1 MALDERRERRPSQ
14 KRRVAGQHD
23 DVALVEVGRP
33 IGAGQT
39 RERHRDRVAGSAR
52 FELLDELDG
61 EVPGSFG
68 LDGLYDLG
76 RSMADDDHDP
86 LHGQRAERIENV
98 QDHRTPAQPVQRLRR
113 ARPHPRAFARGEH
126 DGRER
131 TTVHGPIVHLLAD
144 FASAFSSRKE
154 QCRGSLVPA
163 SPRCSQATSTI
174 SGKTSV
180 VGALSSYVAIPC
192 LSPDFDPAWADN
204 GEIGRA
210 ARLLCEWAASRPLP
224 GCTVEVVERE
234 GLTPAIIAD
243 VPATPG
249 AATRLVTL
257 LYGHLDKQPP
267 LGSWRKGLDPF
278 VAVREGERLYG
289 RGAADD
295 GYSIFAAIGA
305 LEALAATGT
314 PHGRCVVL
322 IEASE
327 ESGSPHLGPYLEE
340 VGARIGV
347 PGPGL
352 VVCLDSGCATY
363 DRLWSTNSLRGSLV
377 VTLSVE
383 VLSEGV
389 HSGLA
394 GGIVP
399 SSFRLLRQLLSR
411 IEDEATGEILVPECL
426 AETPARYRAAAE
438 AMAAELGEAALG
450 EFPTVPSL
458 EFSGRAGADRL
469 LRRTWMPSL
478 AVIGIDGVPSVKDGG
493 NVLRPFTTAKLSL
506 RLPPAVDADRAAEAV
521 VQHAVGGPAARG
533 EGESSRGERGEGF
546 RRTTTS
552 GMACARHRRGL
563 GGSVRTA
570 GGGDERRRDD
580 PVSGRARVAV
590 PRSPVPRH
598 RRARAWQQRTWAER
612 DARLGD
618 SSASHRRGS
627 TRARVGTLISS
638 RSAVRRLAAR
648 STQPKARCRSA
659 RALRRVGAH
668 SQLRSPSVT
677 SRPRTSPSRST
688 RTTAST

>member
-1 MALDERRERRPSQ
+1 MSVDRSPSRPEVLASY
-14 KRRVAGQHD
+14 VD
-23 DVALVEVGRP
+23 DLWE
-33 IGAGQT
+33 
-39 RERHRDRVAGSAR
+39 D
-52 FELLDELDG
+52 
-61 EVPGSFG
+61 
-68 LDGLYDLG
+68 
-76 RSMADDDHDP
+76 
-86 LHGQRAERIENV
+86 
-98 QDHRTPAQPVQRLRR
+98 
-113 ARPHPRAFARGEH
+113 
-126 DGRER
+126 
-131 TTVHGPIVHLLAD
+131 
-144 FASAFSSRKE
+144 
-154 QCRGSLVPA
+154 
-163 SPRCSQATSTI
+163 
-174 SGKTSV
+174 SV

-224 GCTVEVVERE
+224 GCIVEVVERE

-295 GYSIFAAIGA
+295 GYSIFAAVGA
-305 LEALAATGT
+305 LEALAATGA

-327 ESGSPHLGPYLEE
+327 ESGSPHLGPYLKE
-340 VGARIGV
+340 VGARIGA

-377 VTLSVE
+377 VTLNVE

-411 IEDEATGEILVPECL
+411 IEDETTGEILVPECL

-506 RLPPAVDADRAAEAV
+506 RLPPAVNADRAAEAV
-521 VQHAVGGPAARG
+521 ASTLSADPPQGAMVKAVVVNAARG
-533 EGESSRGERGEGF
+533 FDAPPQAEW
-546 RRTTTS
+546 
-552 GMACARHRRGL
+552 L
-563 GGSVRTA
+563 
-570 GGGDERRRDD
+570 
-580 PVSGRARVAV
+580 
-590 PRSPVPRH
+590 
-598 RRARAWQQRTWAER
+598 ARATGEASKVLFGRQAGAMSEGGTIPFLAELASR
-612 DARLGD
+612 FPEAQFLVTGVLGP
-618 SSASHRRGS
+618 GS
-627 TRARVGTLISS
+627 NAHGPNEMLDLVTA
-638 RSAVRRLAAR
+638 RRLTAAV
-648 STQPKARCRSA
+648 AHVLASA
-659 RALRRVGAH
+659 
-668 SQLRSPSVT
+668 P
-677 SRPRTSPSRST
+677 
-688 RTTAST
+688 